1 MPFRAR
7 RGKPGCGFLTLAMK
21 LAMFPAM
28 ATMVN
33 TAEFKDRLSE
43 FLEIVEKGGEV
54 IICRRNVPLAKVESV
69 RKPAGGRPEQS
80 VVGCMKGTLKILGE
94 VTESG
99 IPQEDWEML
108 R

>member
-1 MPFRAR
+1 MPCDAR
-7 RGKPGCGFLTLAMK
+7 RGKSGSGFLTLAMK
-21 LAMFPAM
+21 LAMFLAM

-43 FLEIVEKGGEV
+43 FLEIVENGGEV

-69 RKPAGGRPEQS
+69 RKPAGGRPDPS
-80 VVGCMKGTLKILGE
+80 VVGCMKGTVKILGD